1 MIEKLYGDI
10 PSYGKSYF
18 TEQFEEIYSSMVKKS
33 LNVAID
39 VVDEYIKFWSDECVQ
54 EFYYDVSPLE
64 VLEELK
70 TTLITGKYPT
80 KMVEE

>member
-1 MIEKLYGDI
+1 MIEKLYGNL

-18 TEQFEEIYSSMVKKS
+18 TEKFDEIYSSMVKKS
-33 LNVAID
+33 VDCTIN
-39 VVDEYIKFWSDECVQ
+39 VVDEYIEFWSDDVVQ

-70 TTLITGKYPT
+70 TTLITGEYPT
-80 KMVEE
+80 KMAEE